1 MMKNESKIDRE
12 KIVHKRKRSK
22 KMKKIQKMK

>member
-12 KIVHKRKRSK
+12 KIVHKRERSK